1 MFHTIRWR
9 IAVPYLLL
17 ILLAMVGLMLYGSYA
32 VRAAY
37 LDELEKR
44 LTDEARLLGDV
55 LQSQLTDAGAE
66 DVLQDTVERSAALIE
81 ARVTVIARDGTVVGE
96 SHEDRTQMDNHLYRP
111 EVQGAL
117 ADGQG
122 SSVRFSHTL
131 GYDMMYVAVPITDEG
146 EVLGF
151 VRVALSLQQ
160 VEASVARLRWAILGA
175 GLVATVV
182 AIALAIVVAERTAQ
196 PVRELTAVAERM
208 AQGELG
214 GRLHP
219 TAPDEIGQ
227 LTRSFNYMADQLQE
241 KLGAL
246 TEERAQLAAVLENMA
261 DGVLIVGGDGRV
273 RLINPS
279 AASLLGTTRQAALGL
294 SFAQA
299 TRHHELIDVWRS
311 CQEAGSERTEL
322 LQIGAEGLF
331 WRVIA
336 TPLED
341 KDGRGSLVI
350 LQDLTELHRLQTI
363 RQDFLGN
370 VSHELRTPL
379 ASLRALVETLRD
391 GAMEDPPAARR
402 FLDHM
407 ETEVDALT
415 QIIQESLELSRIES
429 GRVPLRLSPTA
440 VPDVVLAA
448 VERLRPQAERAG
460 LLVQLNLPEDLPHV
474 LADQERI
481 QQVITNLVH
490 NAIKFTPAGGEIQI
504 AADLA
509 DDEVVISVRDTGI
522 GIAGEDLPRV
532 FERFYKS
539 DRARSGGGTGLGLA
553 IAKHIVQGHG
563 GRIWASSIE
572 GQGSTF
578 SFSIPTSN

>member
-44 LTDEARLLGDV
+44 LTDEARLLADV
-55 LQSQLTDAGAE
+55 LEPQLLDTWAE
-66 DVLQDTVERSAALIE
+66 DALQDTVDRSAALIE
-81 ARVTVIARDGTVVGE
+81 ARVTVIAIDGTVVGE
-96 SHEDRTQMDNHLYRP
+96 SHEDRAQMDNHLYRP

-117 ADGQG
+117 ASGQG

-131 GYDMMYVAVPITDEG
+131 GYDMMYVAVPITDE
-146 EVLGF
+146 EEILGF

-160 VEASVARLRWAILGA
+160 VETSVARLRWAILGA
-175 GLVATVV
+175 GLVTTVV
-182 AIALAIVVAERTAQ
+182 AIALAIVVAERTAR
-196 PVRELTAVAERM
+196 PLRELTAVAELM

-214 GRLHP
+214 ARLHP
-219 TAPDEIGQ
+219 SARDEIGQ

-241 KLGAL
+241 KVSAL
-246 TEERAQLAAVLENMA
+246 TEERRQLAAVLENMA

-279 AASLLGTTRQAALGL
+279 AASLLGTTREAALGL

-299 TRHHELIDVWRS
+299 TRHHELIDVWRG
-311 CQEAGSERTEL
+311 CQEAGSERIEL
-322 LQIGAEGLF
+322 LQMGAEALF
-331 WRVIA
+331 WRVIV

-379 ASLRALVETLRD
+379 ASLRALVDTLRD

-460 LLVQLNLPEDLPHV
+460 LLVQLNLPEGLPRV
-474 LADQERI
+474 LADQERV

-490 NAIKFTPAGGEIQI
+490 NAIKFTPAGGEIHI
-504 AADLA
+504 GADLA

-522 GIAGEDLPRV
+522 GIADEDLSRV

-563 GRIWASSIE
+563 GRIWASSVE

-578 SFSIPTSN
+578 SLSLPISN

>member
-17 ILLAMVGLMLYGSYA
+17 IVLTMVGLILFGSYA

-44 LTDEARLLGDV
+44 LTDEARLLGDIIEA
-55 LQSQLTDAGAE
+55 QLIGDRAE
-66 DVLQDTVERSAALIE
+66 AVLQDTVERSAALIE
-81 ARVTVIARDGTVVGE
+81 ARVTVIASDGTVIAE
-96 SHEDRTQMDNHLYRP
+96 SHEDRSQMDNHLYRP

-117 ADGQG
+117 TSGQG
-122 SSVRFSHTL
+122 SSVRFSRTL

-160 VEASVARLRWAILGA
+160 VETSVARLRWAILGA

-182 AIALAIVVAERTAQ
+182 ALALAIVVAERTAR
-196 PVRELTAVAERM
+196 PVRELTEVAERM

-214 GRLHP
+214 VRLYP
-219 TAPDEIGQ
+219 TARDEIGQ

-241 KLGAL
+241 KVSAL
-246 TEERAQLAAVLENMA
+246 TEERAQLAGVLENMA

-279 AASLLGTTRQAALGL
+279 AALLLGTSQEEALGL
-294 SFAQA
+294 SFAQV
-299 TRHHELIDVWRS
+299 TRHHELIGVWRS
-311 CQEAGSERTEL
+311 CQQAGSERAEL
-322 LQIGAEGLF
+322 LQVGAEALF
-331 WRVIA
+331 WRVIV

-391 GAMEDPPAARR
+391 AAMEDPPAARR

-407 ETEVDALT
+407 ETEVDTLT

-429 GRVPLRLSPTA
+429 GRVPLHLSSTA
-440 VPDVVLAA
+440 VADVVLPA
-448 VERLRPQAERAG
+448 VERLRPQAERAS
-460 LLVQLNLPEDLPHV
+460 LLIQLSLPEDLPPV
-474 LADQERI
+474 LADQERVH
-481 QQVITNLVH
+481 QVITNLVH
-490 NAIKFTPAGGEIQI
+490 NAIKFTPAGGEIHI

-509 DDEVVISVRDTGI
+509 DDEVVISVHDTGV
-522 GIAGEDLPRV
+522 GIADQDLPRV
-532 FERFYKS
+532 FERFYKG

-563 GRIWASSIE
+563 GRIWASSVE

-578 SFSIPTSN
+578 SFSLPTSN

>member
-17 ILLAMVGLMLYGSYA
+17 ILLALVGLMLYGSYA
-32 VRAAY
+32 VRGAY
-37 LDELEKR
+37 LHELEKR

-55 LQSQLTDAGAE
+55 LQSHLTDAGAE
-66 DVLQDTVERSAALIE
+66 GVLQDTVERSASLIE
-81 ARVTVIARDGTVVGE
+81 ARVTVIAPDGTVVAE
-96 SHEDRTQMDNHLYRP
+96 SHEDRAQMDNHLYRP

-117 ADGQG
+117 ANGQG

-146 EVLGF
+146 EILGF

-160 VEASVARLRWAILGA
+160 VETSVARLRWAILGA

-182 AIALAIVVAERTAQ
+182 AIALAIVVAERTAR

-214 GRLHP
+214 ARLHP
-219 TAPDEIGQ
+219 SARDEIGQ

-241 KLGAL
+241 KVSAL
-246 TEERAQLAAVLENMA
+246 TEERRQLAAVLENMA

-279 AASLLGTTRQAALGL
+279 AASLLGTTREAALGL

-311 CQEAGSERTEL
+311 CQEAGSERIEL
-322 LQIGAEGLF
+322 LQIGAEALF
-331 WRVIA
+331 WRVIV

-341 KDGRGSLVI
+341 KDGSGSLVI

-402 FLDHM
+402 FLDHI

-440 VPDVVLAA
+440 VPDVVLPAI
-448 VERLRPQAERAG
+448 ERLRPQAERAG

-474 LADQERI
+474 LADRERI

-490 NAIKFTPAGGEIQI
+490 NAIKFTPAGGEINI
-504 AADLA
+504 AADLS
-509 DDEVVISVRDTGI
+509 DDDVVVSVRDTGI
-522 GIAGEDLPRV
+522 GIADEDLSRV

-563 GRIWASSIE
+563 GRIWASSVE

-578 SFSIPTSN
+578 SFSLPTSN